1 MEYILFDLDGT
12 ITDSQLGIKN
22 SVAYALNH
30 FGIKVDNMDSLN
42 KYIGPPLR
50 QSFMTFAGLS
60 EENSHIGMT
69 KYREYYG
76 PKGIFENELY
86 SGIVDLFEKLK
97 KDNKKIVLSTSKPWI
112 YAEIILE
119 HFNIKKYFDFVAGSE
134 LNGVRTKKDDVIKYA
149 IDKYNID
156 TNNAIMIGDRKHDI
170 LGAKA
175 NGIKTIGVLYGFG
188 SKDELESA
196 GADYIAENT
205 EDIYNIINDL
215 EVK

>member
-86 SGIVDLFEKLK
+86 SGIVDLFERLK
-97 KDNKKIVLSTSKPWI
+97 NDNKKIVLATSKPGI

-196 GADYIAENT
+196 GADYIAKNT
-205 EDIYNIINDL
+205 KDIYNIINDL
-215 EVK
+215 EVE